1 MGLFEKLLKEGA
13 EAAATVLAHAVV
25 TGEEILETAHQ
36 KRQDLGRKFDEK
48 ATKAAQTVERTRESL
63 AEAVENHLN
72 AFADALE
79 AAMDEV
85 EEEHRSASAPQ
96 PQATV
101 TPATADAVA
110 KTKPG
115 IKPSSGAAQAATEP
129 AASKPKRTR
138 KRVAKRAGL
147 Q

>member
-13 EAAATVLAHAVV
+13 DAAATVIAHAVV
-25 TGEEILETAHQ
+25 TGEEILENAHQ

-63 AEAVENHLN
+63 AQAVENHLN

-79 AAMDEV
+79 AAMEEV
-85 EEEHRSASAPQ
+85 EEGHRSTSAPQ

-101 TPATADAVA
+101 SPATADAVA
-110 KTKPG
+110 ETKPG
-115 IKPSSGAAQAATEP
+115 IKPASGTTQAAAEP
-129 AASKPKRTR
+129 AASKPKRIR
-138 KRVAKRAGL
+138 KRVSKRAGP

>member
-13 EAAATVLAHAVV
+13 EAAATAVAHVVV
-25 TGEEILETAHQ
+25 TGGEILETAHQ

-48 ATKAAQTVERTRESL
+48 ATKAARKVERTRENL
-63 AEAVENHLN
+63 AQAVEDHLK

-79 AAMDEV
+79 TAFDEV
-85 EEEHRSASAPQ
+85 EEEHRAAQAPA

-101 TPATADAVA
+101 SEVTPDVVA
-110 KTKPG
+110 ATKPG
-115 IKPSSGAAQAATEP
+115 LKTP
-129 AASKPKRTR
+129 AAAEAPAKPKGPR
-138 KRVAKRAGL
+138 KRTSKRAGP

>member
-1 MGLFEKLLKEGA
+1 MRLFEKLLKEGA

-25 TGEEILETAHQ
+25 TTEEILDTAHQ

-48 ATKAAQTVERTRESL
+48 ATKAAQTVERTRENL

-79 AAMDEV
+79 TALDEI
-85 EEEHRSASAPQ
+85 EEEHRAAEAPQ

-101 TPATADAVA
+101 SSATPDVVA
-110 KTKPG
+110 ATKPG
-115 IKPSSGAAQAATEP
+115 LKKQAAGP
-129 AASKPKRTR
+129 AAKPKKPR
-138 KRVAKRAGL
+138 KRSSKRAGP